1 METKGATMLP
11 KFDFEQQ
18 ILDCWG
24 VLDDLQCV
32 IDNCDDDVVLN
43 ALIGI
48 KTLYQFKFEKLWN
61 LFEQVCFPKTGD

>member
-1 METKGATMLP
+1 MLP
-11 KFDFEQQ
+11 KYELEQQ

-24 VLDDLQCV
+24 VLDDIQNV

-48 KTLYQFKFEKLWN
+48 KTLYQFKFEKCWST
-61 LFEQVCFPKTGD
+61 FEQALF